1 MRILVVEDDPA
12 MADLLRRALSREAY
26 AVDVAG
32 AGEDGLWAASENA
45 YDAVLLD
52 VMLPPPDGIT
62 IVRQLRESGNGVPV
76 LMLSARDE
84 VGDRVAGLE
93 AGADDYLPKPF
104 AIQELFARVRS
115 LTRRDPGEVEDRLRA
130 GDLVMDEDRHQV
142 WRGDA
147 SIELTPREFEL
158 LRELMAHVGE
168 VVGRAEL
175 VRRAWDAA
183 YTDRSNTLDVYIGYL
198 RNKIDRPFDVHTLE
212 TVRGSG
218 FRLLG
223 HHG

>member
-26 AVDVAG
+26 AVDVADT
-32 AGEDGLWAASENA
+32 GEDGLWAASENA

-52 VMLPPPDGIT
+52 VMIPPPDGIT
-62 IVRQLRESGNGVPV
+62 LVRQLRESGNGVPV

-84 VGDRVAGLE
+84 VGDRVAGLK

-115 LTRRDPGEVEDRLRA
+115 LTRREAGDPHKRLRA
-130 GDLVMDEDRHQV
+130 GDLVMDEDRHEV

-158 LRELMAHVGE
+158 LRALMLHVGE
-168 VVGRAEL
+168 VVGRAQL
-175 VRRAWDAA
+175 VQRAWDAA
-183 YTDRSNTLDVYIGYL
+183 YSDRSNTLDVYIGYL
-198 RNKIDRPFDVHTLE
+198 RNKIDRPFDLHTLE

-218 FRLLG
+218 FRLLA

>member
-26 AVDVAG
+26 AVDVADT
-32 AGEDGLWAASENA
+32 GEDGLWAASENA

-62 IVRQLRESGNGVPV
+62 LVRQLRESGNGVPV
-76 LMLSARDE
+76 LMLSARED
-84 VGDRVAGLE
+84 VRDRVAGLE

-104 AIQELFARVRS
+104 AIKELFARVRS
-115 LTRRDPGEVEDRLRA
+115 LTRRDPGEGADRLRA
-130 GDLVMDEDRHQV
+130 GDLVLDEDRHQV
-142 WRGDA
+142 WRGEA
-147 SIELTPREFEL
+147 RIELTPREFAL
-158 LRELMAHVGE
+158 LRELMLHVGE
-168 VVGRAEL
+168 VVGRAQL
-175 VRRAWDAA
+175 VQRAWDAA
-183 YTDRSNTLDVYIGYL
+183 YSDRSNTLDVYIGYL

-218 FRLLG
+218 FRLLV